1 MIKDRDAAA
10 LTTTTIIRAR
20 GDPTHMT
27 ISRREF
33 IRLVGLAGAAGML
46 PRSIFAE
53 MRQPSDL
60 YEVPKF
66 GNVTLLHITDTHA
79 QLNPI
84 YFREPNVNIGIG
96 PAFGKAP
103 HLVGEALLKH
113 FGIAPGGIEAH
124 AFSFLN
130 YSEAA
135 EKFGAVGGFAHLK
148 TLVDRI
154 RAERGDGNSLLLDGG
169 DTWQGSGTAYWTRGM
184 DMVGACNLLGVDVM
198 TGHWEFTYL
207 EEEVIK
213 NVEAFKGDFV
223 AQNIRVR
230 EEALFDYEHSDFG
243 GFDEDAGLAFKP
255 YTIKEVGGVRVAV
268 IGQAFPYTPI
278 ANPQRFIPDWT
289 FGIQD
294 SHMQEIVDQVRD
306 EESPDLVVVI
316 SHNGMDVD
324 LKMASRVTGID
335 VIFGGHTHD
344 GMPAPTVV
352 DNPGGKTLVTNAGSN
367 GKFLGVMDLDVK
379 EGKLRD
385 FRYRLLPVF
394 SNLLPADP
402 AMVKYIEETRAPYQD
417 KLTEALATTEGLLYR
432 RGNFNGTFDQVI
444 CDALRKINDAQISL
458 SPGFRW
464 GTTVLPGQTITM
476 DNVMDQTCITY
487 PETYRREMT
496 GAEIKAILEDVCDN
510 LFNPDP
516 YVQQG
521 GDMVRVGGLDYV
533 CDPAAG
539 MGERITDMQLDDG
552 TKIEA
557 EKTYVVAGWATVGS
571 QAPGEPIW
579 ETVAEYLRDVKTVKI
594 DKLNTP
600 KLKGVAG
607 NPGLADYPGEVLG

>member
-1 MIKDRDAAA
+1 MGI
-10 LTTTTIIRAR
+10 
-20 GDPTHMT
+20 
-27 ISRREF
+27 
-33 IRLVGLAGAAGML
+33 AGAAGMF
-46 PRSIFAE
+46 PASAFAAKR
-53 MRQPSDL
+53 MPSDL

-79 QLNPI
+79 QLNPVF
-84 YFREPNVNIGIG
+84 FREPNVNIGIG

-103 HLVGEALLKH
+103 HVVGEAFLKH
-113 FGIAPGGIEAH
+113 FGIDPGGIEAH
-124 AFSFLN
+124 AFTFLDFD
-130 YSEAA
+130 AGA
-135 EKFGAVGGFAHLK
+135 EKFGTVGGFAHLK
-148 TLVDRI
+148 TLVDRV

-169 DTWQGSGTAYWTRGM
+169 DTWQGSGTAYWTRGL

-207 EEEVIK
+207 DEEVIK
-213 NVEAFKGDFV
+213 NVGEFKGDFV
-223 AQNIRVR
+223 AQNVKVR
-230 EEALFDYEHSDFG
+230 EEALFDYRFADFA
-243 GFDEDAGLAFKP
+243 GFDEDMGLAFKP
-255 YTIKEVGGVRVAV
+255 YTIKEVGGVKVAV

-289 FGIQD
+289 FGIED
-294 SHMQEIVDQVRD
+294 GRMQEIVDQVRND
-306 EESPDLVVVI
+306 EKPDLVVVL

-352 DNPGGKTLVTNAGSN
+352 ENASGKTLVTNAGSN
-367 GKFLGVMDLDVK
+367 GKFLGVMDMEVK
-379 EGKLRD
+379 DGKLQD

-394 SNLLPADP
+394 SNLLAPDP
-402 AMVKYIEETRAPYQD
+402 EMVEYIAGVRAPYTAQ
-417 KLTEALATTEGLLYR
+417 LEEELATAEETLFR

-444 CDALRKINDAQISL
+444 CDALRKVHDAQISL

-464 GTTVLPGQTITM
+464 GTTVLPGQKITM

-487 PETYRREMT
+487 PETYRREMS
-496 GAEIKAILEDVCDN
+496 GAEIKLILEDVCDN

-533 CDPAAG
+533 CDPTAS
-539 MGERITDMQLDDG
+539 MGERIVDMALDDG

-557 EKTYVVAGWATVGS
+557 DKTYVVAGWATVGS
-571 QAPGEPIW
+571 QSPGEPIW
-579 ETVAEYLRDVKTVKI
+579 ETVATYLRDIKTVKI
-594 DKLNTP
+594 EKLNTP
-600 KLKGVAG
+600 KLKNVSG
-607 NPGLADYPGEVLG
+607 NPGIADYPFML

>member
-1 MIKDRDAAA
+1 MS
-10 LTTTTIIRAR
+10 
-20 GDPTHMT
+20 

-33 IRLVGLAGAAGML
+33 MRLVGLAGAAGML
-46 PRSIFAE
+46 PSSIFAA

-66 GNVTLLHITDTHA
+66 GNLTLLHITDTHA

-84 YFREPNVNIGIG
+84 YFREPNVNIGVG
-96 PAFGKAP
+96 AALGQAP

-130 YSEAA
+130 FDEAA
-135 EKFGAVGGFAHLK
+135 AKFGSVGGFAHLK

-154 RAERGDGNSLLLDGG
+154 RTDRGDGNSLLLDGG

-207 EEEVIK
+207 DEEVIK

-223 AQNIRVR
+223 AQNIKVR
-230 EEALFDYEHSDFG
+230 EEALFDYKFPDFG
-243 GFDEDAGLAFKP
+243 GFDEDAGLAFEP
-255 YTIKEVGGVRVAV
+255 YTIKEVGGVKVAI

-294 SHMQEIVDQVRD
+294 GHMQEVVDQVR
-306 EESPDLVVVI
+306 EEEKPDLLVVI

-344 GMPAPTVV
+344 GMPAPTIVE
-352 DNPGGKTLVTNAGSN
+352 NASGKTLVTNAGSN
-367 GKFLGVMDLDVK
+367 GKFLGVLDLDVK
-379 EGKLRD
+379 GGRVAD

-394 SNLLPADP
+394 ARLLPAD
-402 AMVKYIEETRAPYQD
+402 AEMEALIANVRAPYAA
-417 KLTEALATTEGLLYR
+417 KLGEQLALSEGLLYR
-432 RGNFNGTFDQVI
+432 RGNFNGTFDQLI
-444 CDALRKINDAQISL
+444 LEGLMAEKEAPIAF

-464 GTTVLPGQTITM
+464 GTSLLPGEPILM
-476 DNVMDQTCITY
+476 EHLMDQTSISY
-487 PETYRREMT
+487 PYTTATEMT
-496 GAEIKAILEDVCDN
+496 GAMIKTILEDVCDN
-510 LFNPDP
+510 LFNADP
-516 YVQQG
+516 YYQQG
-521 GDMVRVGGLDYV
+521 GDMVRVGGLAYT
-533 CDPAAG
+533 CDPNAE
-539 MGERITDMQLDDG
+539 MGKRISDMSLKG
-552 TKIEA
+552 KPIEA
-557 EKTYVVAGWATVGS
+557 DRKYKVAGWAPVSEAAKTAG
-571 QAPGEPIW
+571 GEPIW
-579 ETVAEYLRDVKTVKI
+579 DLMARYLRSR
-594 DKLNTP
+594 KLIKP
-600 KLKGVAG
+600 LQLELPRLKGVPGNAG
-607 NPGLADYPGEVLG
+607 IA

>member
-1 MIKDRDAAA
+1 MS
-10 LTTTTIIRAR
+10 
-20 GDPTHMT
+20 

-33 IRLVGLAGAAGML
+33 IRLLGMAGAAGML
-46 PRSIFAE
+46 PSSIFAA

-66 GNVTLLHITDTHA
+66 GNLTLLHITDCHA

-84 YFREPNVNIGIG
+84 YFREPNVNLGLAG
-96 PAFGKAP
+96 ALGQPP

-124 AFSFLN
+124 AFTYLDFGD
-130 YSEAA
+130 AA
-135 EKFGAVGGFAHLK
+135 EKYGKVGGFAHLK

-184 DMVGACNLLGVDVM
+184 DMVGATNLLGVDVM

-207 EEEVIK
+207 DEEVIK
-213 NVEAFKGDFV
+213 NIGAFKGDFV
-223 AQNIRVR
+223 AQNVRVR
-230 EEALFDYEHSDFG
+230 DEALFDYRFADFP
-243 GFDEDAGLAFKP
+243 GFDEDSGLAFKP
-255 YTIKEVGGVRVAV
+255 YVIKAVGGVKVAV

-294 SHMQEIVDQVRD
+294 ERMQEVVDQVR
-306 EESPDLVVVI
+306 ENEKPDVVVVI

-344 GMPAPTVV
+344 GMPAPSIVA
-352 DNPGGKTLVTNAGSN
+352 NPGGKTLVTNAGSN

-379 EGKLRD
+379 DGQVRGYQ
-385 FRYRLLPVF
+385 YRLLPVF

-402 AMVKYIEETRAPYQD
+402 EMAKYIEEVRAPYRD
-417 KLTEALATTEGLLYR
+417 KLEEKLAVTEETLFR

-444 CDALRKINDAQISL
+444 CDALVKVNDAQISL

-464 GTTVLPGQTITM
+464 GTSVLPGQAITM
-476 DNVMDQTCITY
+476 DNVMDQTCMTY

-496 GAEIKAILEDVCDN
+496 GAEIKEILEDVCDN

-521 GDMVRVGGLDYV
+521 GDMVRVAGLDYV
-533 CDPAAG
+533 CDPTETIG
-539 MGERITDMQLDDG
+539 KRISEMTLDDG

-557 EKTYVVAGWATVGS
+557 DKHYVVAGWATVGAQS
-571 QAPGEPIW
+571 PGEPVW
-579 ETVAEYLRDVKTVKI
+579 ETVATHLRDVKTVKLQ
-594 DKLNTP
+594 KLNTP
-600 KLKGVAG
+600 VLKNVAG
-607 NPGLADYPGEVLG
+607 NPGISEYPRMG

>member
-1 MIKDRDAAA
+1 MS
-10 LTTTTIIRAR
+10 
-20 GDPTHMT
+20 

-33 IRLVGLAGAAGML
+33 VRLMGLAGAAGML
-46 PRSIFAE
+46 PRSVFAQAK
-53 MRQPSDL
+53 QPSDL

-66 GNVTLLHITDTHA
+66 GNVTLLHMTDCHA
-79 QLNPI
+79 QLNPV
-84 YFREPNVNIGIG
+84 YFREPNVNIGMG

-113 FGIAPGGIEAH
+113 FDIAPGGIEAH
-124 AFSFLN
+124 AFTYLN
-130 YSEAA
+130 FPQAA
-135 EKFGAVGGFAHLK
+135 EQYGAIGGFAHLK

-154 RAERGDGNSLLLDGG
+154 RADRGDGNTLLMDGG

-184 DMVGACNLLGVDVM
+184 DMVGAGNRLGVDVM

-207 EEEVIK
+207 DEEVIK
-213 NVEAFKGDFV
+213 NVEAFNGDFV
-223 AQNIRVR
+223 AQNVRVR
-230 EEALFDYEHSDFG
+230 EEALFDYRFADFG
-243 GFDEDAGLAFKP
+243 GFTEDAGLAFDP
-255 YTIKEVGGVRVAV
+255 YTIKEVGGVRIAV

-294 SHMQEIVDQVRD
+294 AQMQEWVDRVRA
-306 EESPDLVVVI
+306 EEEPDLVVVL

-335 VIFGGHTHD
+335 AIFGGHTHD
-344 GMPAPTVV
+344 GMPAPSIIE
-352 DNPGGKTLVTNAGSN
+352 NASGKTLVTNAGSN

-379 EGKLRD
+379 DGKLRD
-385 FRYRLLPVF
+385 YRYRLLPVF
-394 SNLLPADP
+394 SNLLPAD
-402 AMVKYIEETRAPYQD
+402 AEMAKYIEEVRAPYLD
-417 KLTEALATTEGLLYR
+417 KLTEELATAEEVLYR

-444 CDALRKINDAQISL
+444 CDALRKVNDAQISL

-464 GTTVLPGQTITM
+464 GTTVLPGQKITM
-476 DNVMDQTCITY
+476 DNVMDQSCITY
-487 PETYRREMT
+487 PETYRREMK
-496 GAEIKAILEDVCDN
+496 GSEIKAILEDVCDN

-533 CDPAAG
+533 CEPGAG
-539 MGERITDMQLDDG
+539 FGERITEMQLDDG

-557 EKTYVVAGWATVGS
+557 DKTYVVSGWATVGS
-571 QAPGEPIW
+571 QSPGEPIW
-579 ETVAEYLRDVKTVKI
+579 ETVATYLRDVKTVKLE
-594 DKLNTP
+594 KLNTP
-600 KLKGVAG
+600 KLKGVDG
-607 NPGLADYPGEVLG
+607 NPGLADYDGEVLS